1 MALVE
6 VTCADG
12 KPIAAL
18 SRLIEERSRWLNE
31 TAEQA
36 CAACMIDVLISL
48 RAVTKVAKPNKN
60 EIALSETPLK
70 PSITGGK
77 QSPVF
82 CLRIGKARYV
92 PQDNERIVRT
102 TNDLKNCEV
111 FKWHDHK
118 KRSWLIV
125 AKSRKDAMDWATQK
139 LKKRANQYK
148 GLARAAFSILMKQ
161 TGSNTSTSIS
171 NAEAVSKATSLTKVT
186 KRKNGNDYSIS
197 ASDMLDYAKL
207 ALRGGDSAINDALGR
222 ASNKIASVINQ
233 KCKNILMFEKLDTP
247 FPELRSR
254 K

>member
-12 KPIAAL
+12 RQLAAL
-18 SRLIEERSRWLNE
+18 SKLIEQRSKWLNE

-36 CAACMIDVLISL
+36 CAACMIDVLVSL
-48 RAVTKVAKPNKN
+48 RAVTKVAKPSKN
-60 EIALSETPLK
+60 EIVLSDTSLK

-77 QSPVF
+77 KSPVF
-82 CLRIGKARYV
+82 CLRIGKSRYT
-92 PQDNERIVRT
+92 PQKNERIART
-102 TNDLKNCEV
+102 TNDLKDCSV
-111 FKWHDHK
+111 FKWHDIK
-118 KRSWLIV
+118 QRIWLIV
-125 AKSRKDAMDWATQK
+125 AKSRKDAMNWALGK

-148 GLARAAFSILMKQ
+148 GLARTALSLLMKQ
-161 TGSNTSTSIS
+161 SGSKTSPSITNTQANQKAST
-171 NAEAVSKATSLTKVT
+171 LTKVVKT
-186 KRKNGNDYSIS
+186 GNGSTYSIS

-207 ALRGGDSAINDALGR
+207 ALKGGNSSINEALGK

-233 KCKNILMFEKLDTP
+233 KCKNLLMFEKIEPP

>member
-12 KPIAAL
+12 RPLAAL

-36 CAACMIDVLISL
+36 CAACMVDVLVSL
-48 RAVTKVAKPNKN
+48 RAVTKVAKPNKK
-60 EIALSETPLK
+60 EIALSDTSLK
-70 PSITGGK
+70 PSMTGGK
-77 QSPVF
+77 HSPTF
-82 CLRIGKARYV
+82 CLRIGKARYT
-92 PQDNERIVRT
+92 PQSNERIVRT
-102 TNDLKNCEV
+102 TTDLKDANV
-111 FKWHDHK
+111 YKWYDIK

-125 AKSRKDAMDWATQK
+125 AKSRKDAIDWATQK

-161 TGSNTSTSIS
+161 SGSKTSAPIT
-171 NAEAVSKATSLTKVT
+171 NAEAASKASSLTRVT
-186 KRKNGNDYSIS
+186 KTKSGSNYSIN

-207 ALRGGDSAINDALGR
+207 ALRGGDTAINQALGK
-222 ASNKIASVINQ
+222 ASNKIASVINT

-247 FPELRSR
+247 FPELRSN

>member
-18 SRLIEERSRWLNE
+18 SKLIEERSRWLNE